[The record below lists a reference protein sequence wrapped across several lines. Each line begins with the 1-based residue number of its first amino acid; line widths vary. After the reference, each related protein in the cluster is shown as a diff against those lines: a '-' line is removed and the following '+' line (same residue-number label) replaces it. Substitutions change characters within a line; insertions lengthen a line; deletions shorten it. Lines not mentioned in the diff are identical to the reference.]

1 MEQGKPLGVIIDFN
15 TIYTQWTTRA
25 RTLIYEG
32 KHAHYVLRYSR
43 DEKTMRVRIVAEKRA
58 CRF

>member
-1 MEQGKPLGVIIDFN
+1 MEQGKALGVIIDF
-15 TIYTQWTTRA
+15 TRIDTPWTRA

-32 KHAHYVLRYSR
+32 KLVFYVLRYSR
-43 DEKTMRVRIVAEKRA
+43 DEKTMCVCIVAGKMA